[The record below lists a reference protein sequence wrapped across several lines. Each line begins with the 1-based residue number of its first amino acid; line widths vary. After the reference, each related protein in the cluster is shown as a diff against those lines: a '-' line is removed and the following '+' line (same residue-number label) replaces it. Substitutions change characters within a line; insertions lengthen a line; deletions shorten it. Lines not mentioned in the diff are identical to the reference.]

1 VRLGCV
7 TIKNAYASAM
17 GADDPGIPGWF
28 IGVVVLMVL
37 IGVGTWLYRISVA
50 RDMAER
56 AGLDPDQAAR
66 VAMFGKDGIDAT
78 YVASALAQRSAP
90 APPPPP
96 APPSQP
102 APPAPPAQPAKSAEE
117 RLRELQSLRDGGLIS
132 EDEFQSQRLKILGS
146 I

>member
-1 VRLGCV
+1 
-7 TIKNAYASAM
+7 M

-102 APPAPPAQPAKSAEE
+102 AQPAKSAEE

>member
-1 VRLGCV
+1 
-7 TIKNAYASAM
+7 M
-17 GADDPGIPGWF
+17 GAEDPGIPGWF
-28 IGVVVLMVL
+28 IAVAVLMIL

-78 YVASALAQRSAP
+78 YVASALAQRST
-90 APPPPP
+90 PPPPP
-96 APPSQP
+96 PPVQRP
-102 APPAPPAQPAKSAEE
+102 KTVEE
-117 RLRELQSLRDGGLIS
+117 RLRELQTLRDNGLVS
-132 EDEFQSQRLKILGS
+132 EDEFQAQRTKIVGS